1 MQLTMLLV
9 KQSAPIIGAAVAA
22 RELRLA
28 SILADIR
35 NPIADIVEEVPVLYP
50 LQVECLV
57 KQAE

>member
-9 KQSAPIIGAAVAA
+9 KQSAHIIDAAVVA

-35 NPIADIVEEVPVLYP
+35 NPIADIAEEATKLHPQP
-50 LQVECLV
+50 VECFI
-57 KQAE
+57 KEPE